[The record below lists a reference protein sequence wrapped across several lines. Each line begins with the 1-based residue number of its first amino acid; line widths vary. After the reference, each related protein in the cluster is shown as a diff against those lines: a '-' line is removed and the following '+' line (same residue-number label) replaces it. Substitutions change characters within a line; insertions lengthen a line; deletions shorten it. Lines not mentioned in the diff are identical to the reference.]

1 MDENIYSE
9 TTVSKFMNKNLFF
22 GDPVLKKYFEQ
33 DDLKKFR
40 NRVNRVH
47 SKESFEKMA
56 YVVVTDA
63 IRDIIYEVISEL
75 TVFLKPMG
83 DIIISGGE
91 AFNVYMDRK
100 DKVIT
105 SDIDTKFAPRMKPD
119 EKYFG
124 KLQAVKL
131 LLWNR
136 LGVISKRI
144 NIRIRDRILSKK
156 SKIGKFIGLR
166 FDDTGPYVTRRYSLI
181 KKRKQSN
188 TNKPTKRNVFIDVE
202 LFALDLK
209 IRWYSPEK
217 KRIVPINLGG
227 ILDIAFMRPNEF
239 GYEVIQ
245 TRKRGVTYRN
255 QTTNKT
261 IIDNRIYVA
270 GKSFLIEDIYLMQ
283 KLGLRPEKREKD
295 RQRMVKL
302 ARIITKKPIKS
313 TEPMEK
319 ILKLVHKTPKT
330 PAKKILRI
338 KSVNIQKAKRVDPSK
353 YTKYTTKPS
362 KEKLSRQIVYGLDS
376 SVNTVNIPGFKQS
389 SGISRFNTNTL
400 TWKPNTSHSYIKN
413 EYDFRPN
420 NTTQFNLPESVK
432 MEETL
437 YGFKPNRDKWVPK
450 PILEKSAM
458 IPFIGLKN

>member
-40 NRVNRVH
+40 NRVNRIH

-100 DKVIT
+100 DRVIT

-217 KRIVPINLGG
+217 KRIVPVNLGG

-270 GKSFLIEDIYLMQ
+270 GKSFLIDDIYLMQ

-353 YTKYTTKPS
+353 YAKYTTKPS

-376 SVNTVNIPGFKQS
+376 SVNTVNIPGFRQS

>member
-181 KKRKQSN
+181 KKRKQGN

-217 KRIVPINLGG
+217 KRIVPVNLGG

-270 GKSFLIEDIYLMQ
+270 GKSFLIDDIYLMQ

-319 ILKLVHKTPKT
+319 ILKLVHKVPKT

-389 SGISRFNTNTL
+389 SGTSRFNTKSL

-420 NTTQFNLPESVK
+420 NTTQFNLPESIK

>member
-270 GKSFLIEDIYLMQ
+270 GKSFLIDDIYLMQ

-319 ILKLVHKTPKT
+319 ILKLVHKVPKT

-353 YTKYTTKPS
+353 YAKYTTKPS

-376 SVNTVNIPGFKQS
+376 SVNTVNIPGFRQS

-420 NTTQFNLPESVK
+420 NNTQLNLPESVK

>member
-40 NRVNRVH
+40 NRVNRIH

-319 ILKLVHKTPKT
+319 ILKLVHKVPKT
-330 PAKKILRI
+330 PEKKILRI

-353 YTKYTTKPS
+353 YAKYTTKPS
-362 KEKLSRQIVYGLDS
+362 KEKLSKQIVYGLDS
-376 SVNTVNIPGFKQS
+376 SVNTVNIPGFRQS

>member
-209 IRWYSPEK
+209 VRWYSPEK
-217 KRIVPINLGG
+217 KRIVPVNLGG

-270 GKSFLIEDIYLMQ
+270 GKSFLTDDIYLMQ

-330 PAKKILRI
+330 PAKKILRV

-389 SGISRFNTNTL
+389 SGTSRFNTNSL
-400 TWKPNTSHSYIKN
+400 TWKPNTTHSYIKN

-420 NTTQFNLPESVK
+420 NTTQLSLPESVK

>member
-100 DKVIT
+100 DRVIT

-181 KKRKQSN
+181 KKRKQGN

-217 KRIVPINLGG
+217 KRIVPVNLGG

-270 GKSFLIEDIYLMQ
+270 GKSFLIDDIYLMQ

-319 ILKLVHKTPKT
+319 ILKLVHKVPKT

-389 SGISRFNTNTL
+389 SGTSRFNTKSL

-420 NTTQFNLPESVK
+420 NTTQFNLPESIK

>member
-9 TTVSKFMNKNLFF
+9 TAVSKFMNKNLFF
-22 GDPVLKKYFEQ
+22 GDPVLKKYYEQ
-33 DDLKKFR
+33 DELKKFR
-40 NRVNRVH
+40 NRINRMY

-56 YVVVTDA
+56 YVVVTDS

-91 AFNVYMDRK
+91 AFNVYMDRN

-136 LGVISKRI
+136 LGEISKKI

-166 FDDTGPYVTRRYSLI
+166 FSEAGPYVTRRYSLI
-181 KKRKQSN
+181 KKKKGGIN
-188 TNKPTKRNVFIDVE
+188 NKPTKRNVFIDVE
-202 LFALDLK
+202 LFTLDLK
-209 IRWYSPEK
+209 VRWYSPEK
-217 KRIVPINLGG
+217 KRIIPVNLGG

-245 TRKRGVTYRN
+245 TRKRGVSYRN
-255 QTTNKT
+255 QTTNRMVINNK
-261 IIDNRIYVA
+261 IYVA
-270 GKSFLIEDIYLMQ
+270 GKTFLTDDIYLMQ

-302 ARIITKKPIKS
+302 ARIITKKPIKAS
-313 TEPMEK
+313 EPMEN
-319 ILKLVHKTPKT
+319 ILKLVHKTAKT
-330 PAKKILRI
+330 PAKKVTYV

-353 YTKYTTKPS
+353 YIRYTSKPS
-362 KEKLSRQIVYGLDS
+362 RDKLTKQIVYGLDS
-376 SVNTVNIPGFKQS
+376 SVNTLNIPGFKQS
-389 SGISRFNTNTL
+389 SGTSRFNTNSL
-400 TWKPNTSHSYIKN
+400 TWKPNTTQSYIKN
-413 EYDFRPN
+413 EYNFRPN
-420 NTTQFNLPESVK
+420 STSSLNLPKNIK

>member
-33 DDLKKFR
+33 DELKKFR

-166 FDDTGPYVTRRYSLI
+166 FGDTGPYVTRRYNLI

-209 IRWYSPEK
+209 VRWYSPEK
-217 KRIVPINLGG
+217 KRIIPVNLGG

-245 TRKRGVTYRN
+245 TRKRGVTYHN
-255 QTTNKT
+255 QSTNKT

-270 GKSFLIEDIYLMQ
+270 GKSFLIDDIYLMQ

-330 PAKKILRI
+330 PAKKILRV
-338 KSVNIQKAKRVDPSK
+338 KSVNIQKAKRVDPLK

-376 SVNTVNIPGFKQS
+376 SVNTVNIPGFKRS
-389 SGISRFNTNTL
+389 SGTSRFNTNTL

-420 NTTQFNLPESVK
+420 NTTQFNLPENIK

>member
-217 KRIVPINLGG
+217 KRIVPVNLGG

-270 GKSFLIEDIYLMQ
+270 GKSFLIDDIYLMQ

-319 ILKLVHKTPKT
+319 ILKLVHKVPKT

-353 YTKYTTKPS
+353 YAKYTTKPS

-376 SVNTVNIPGFKQS
+376 SVNTVNIPGFRQS

-420 NTTQFNLPESVK
+420 NNTQLNLPESVK

>member
-9 TTVSKFMNKNLFF
+9 TTVSKFINKNLFF

-56 YVVVTDA
+56 YVVVTDS

-209 IRWYSPEK
+209 VRWYSPEK
-217 KRIVPINLGG
+217 KRIVPVNLGG

-239 GYEVIQ
+239 G
-245 TRKRGVTYRN
+245 
-255 QTTNKT
+255 
-261 IIDNRIYVA
+261 
-270 GKSFLIEDIYLMQ
+270 
-283 KLGLRPEKREKD
+283 
-295 RQRMVKL
+295 
-302 ARIITKKPIKS
+302 
-313 TEPMEK
+313 
-319 ILKLVHKTPKT
+319 
-330 PAKKILRI
+330 
-338 KSVNIQKAKRVDPSK
+338 
-353 YTKYTTKPS
+353 
-362 KEKLSRQIVYGLDS
+362 
-376 SVNTVNIPGFKQS
+376 
-389 SGISRFNTNTL
+389 
-400 TWKPNTSHSYIKN
+400 
-413 EYDFRPN
+413 
-420 NTTQFNLPESVK
+420 
-432 MEETL
+432 
-437 YGFKPNRDKWVPK
+437 
-450 PILEKSAM
+450 
-458 IPFIGLKN
+458 

>member
-40 NRVNRVH
+40 NRVNRIH

-217 KRIVPINLGG
+217 KRIVPVNLGG

-319 ILKLVHKTPKT
+319 ILKLVHKVPKT

-376 SVNTVNIPGFKQS
+376 SVNTVNIPASIEVNS
-389 SGISRFNTNTL
+389 SGSL
-400 TWKPNTSHSYIKN
+400 
-413 EYDFRPN
+413 
-420 NTTQFNLPESVK
+420 L
-432 MEETL
+432 
-437 YGFKPNRDKWVPK
+437 
-450 PILEKSAM
+450 
-458 IPFIGLKN
+458 

>member
-217 KRIVPINLGG
+217 KRIVPVNLGG

-319 ILKLVHKTPKT
+319 ILKLVHKVPKT
-330 PAKKILRI
+330 PEKKILRI

-376 SVNTVNIPGFKQS
+376 SVNTVNIPGFRQS

>member
-40 NRVNRVH
+40 NRVNRIH

-217 KRIVPINLGG
+217 KRIVPFNLGG

-270 GKSFLIEDIYLMQ
+270 GKSFLIDDIYLMQ

-319 ILKLVHKTPKT
+319 ILKLVHKVPKT

>member
-1 MDENIYSE
+1 
-9 TTVSKFMNKNLFF
+9 MNKNLFF

-217 KRIVPINLGG
+217 KRIVPVNLGG

-319 ILKLVHKTPKT
+319 ILKLVHKVPKT

-353 YTKYTTKPS
+353 YAKYTTKPS

>member
-217 KRIVPINLGG
+217 KRIVPVNLGG

-270 GKSFLIEDIYLMQ
+270 GKSFLIDDIYLMQ

-319 ILKLVHKTPKT
+319 ILKLVHKVPKT

-353 YTKYTTKPS
+353 YAKYTTKPS

>member
-319 ILKLVHKTPKT
+319 ILKLVHKVPKT

-353 YTKYTTKPS
+353 YAKYTTKPS

>member
-40 NRVNRVH
+40 NRVNRIH

-131 LLWNR
+131 LLWNK

-217 KRIVPINLGG
+217 KRIVPFNLGG

-270 GKSFLIEDIYLMQ
+270 GKSFLIDDIYLMQ

-319 ILKLVHKTPKT
+319 ILKLVHKVPKT

>member
-217 KRIVPINLGG
+217 KRIVPVNLGG

-319 ILKLVHKTPKT
+319 ILKLVHKVPKT

-353 YTKYTTKPS
+353 YAKYTTKPS

-376 SVNTVNIPGFKQS
+376 SVNTVNIPGFRQS

-420 NTTQFNLPESVK
+420 NNTQLNLPESVK

>member
-9 TTVSKFMNKNLFF
+9 TTVSKFINKNLFF

-56 YVVVTDA
+56 YVVVTDS

-209 IRWYSPEK
+209 VRWYSPEK
-217 KRIVPINLGG
+217 KRIVPVNLGG

-270 GKSFLIEDIYLMQ
+270 GKSFLIDDIYLMQ

-389 SGISRFNTNTL
+389 SGTSRFNTNSL
-400 TWKPNTSHSYIKN
+400 TWKPNTTHSYIKN
-413 EYDFRPN
+413 
-420 NTTQFNLPESVK
+420 
-432 MEETL
+432 
-437 YGFKPNRDKWVPK
+437 
-450 PILEKSAM
+450 
-458 IPFIGLKN
+458 

>member
-319 ILKLVHKTPKT
+319 ILKLVHKVPKT

-353 YTKYTTKPS
+353 YAKYTTKPS
-362 KEKLSRQIVYGLDS
+362 KEKLSKQIVYGLDS
-376 SVNTVNIPGFKQS
+376 SVNTVNIPGFRQS

>member
-217 KRIVPINLGG
+217 KRIVPVNLGG

-319 ILKLVHKTPKT
+319 ILKLVHKVPKT

-420 NTTQFNLPESVK
+420 NNTQLNLPESVK

>member
-217 KRIVPINLGG
+217 KRIVPVNLGG

-319 ILKLVHKTPKT
+319 ILKLVHKVPKT

-353 YTKYTTKPS
+353 YAKYTTKPS

-420 NTTQFNLPESVK
+420 NTTQLNLPESVK

>member
-217 KRIVPINLGG
+217 KRIVPVNLGG

-270 GKSFLIEDIYLMQ
+270 GKSFLIDDIYLMQ

-319 ILKLVHKTPKT
+319 ILKLVHKVPKT

-420 NTTQFNLPESVK
+420 NNTQLNLPESVK

>member
-217 KRIVPINLGG
+217 KRIVPVNLGG

-270 GKSFLIEDIYLMQ
+270 GKSFLIDDIYLMQ

-319 ILKLVHKTPKT
+319 ILKLVHKVPKT